1 MIVIP
6 QKDAESE
13 RSMIMSKL
21 ASEIQHLAK
30 MHIIYRMETS
40 PRFEKKKNYIMSM
53 ILSAGIN
60 TRKEFDPVT
69 NNLFHRYFS

>member
-21 ASEIQHLAK
+21 ASEIRHLAK

-40 PRFEKKKNYIMSM
+40 PRFE
-53 ILSAGIN
+53 
-60 TRKEFDPVT
+60 
-69 NNLFHRYFS
+69 

>member
-30 MHIIYRMETS
+30 MHIIYRWKLLQDLKE
-40 PRFEKKKNYIMSM
+40 KKNYIMSM

>member
-30 MHIIYRMETS
+30 MHIIYRM
-40 PRFEKKKNYIMSM
+40 
-53 ILSAGIN
+53 
-60 TRKEFDPVT
+60 FDPVT